1 MALIRR
7 REIVVIAEDV
17 VAIRTPGTDLVLA
30 STFDCKREV
39 MILNLQK
46 KTYEVKACEL
56 AKGHHDEHETFL
68 EAEGR
73 KYYWTSTRPHME
85 DLKGPLPEG
94 ESSDLSER
102 DSKSTPA

>member
-7 REIVVIAEDV
+7 REIVVIEETV
-17 VAIRTPGTDLVLA
+17 VAPGTSLVLA

-73 KYYWTSTRPHME
+73 KYYWTSTRPHID
-85 DLKGPLPEG
+85 DLKGPIPEG
-94 ESSDLSER
+94 ESSNLKER
-102 DSKSTPA
+102 DSKSAQPS